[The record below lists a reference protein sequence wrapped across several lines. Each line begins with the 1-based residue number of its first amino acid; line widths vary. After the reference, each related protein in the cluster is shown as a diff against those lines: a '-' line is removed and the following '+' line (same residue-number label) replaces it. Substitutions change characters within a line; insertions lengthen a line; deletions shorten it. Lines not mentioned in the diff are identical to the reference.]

1 MFISI
6 TNLFHSPH
14 FLPKFNGVSTPLLSH
29 LSIPIISLQGNALPC
44 STINPLTIMFNI
56 FTKFKERQKLTSETN
71 IQQEALSRIK
81 VRDFNSQLY
90 ISFDRIPLIPINKD
104 WTQETI
110 FEELNKLRTS
120 FITYQ
125 KQMSS

>member
-1 MFISI
+1 M
-6 TNLFHSPH
+6 TLNL
-14 FLPKFNGVSTPLLSH
+14 PLH
-29 LSIPIISLQGNALPC
+29 GNKLPC
-44 STINPLTIMFNI
+44 SIIPNPLTIMFN
-56 FTKFKERQKLTSETN
+56 FLKTFKERQKLTSETN

-90 ISFDRIPLIPINKD
+90 ISFDKIPLIPINKD